1 VFTEE
6 IRRDRGLLDKRKM
19 HGQDRNAALT
29 QGGNVSNTLKSA
41 CWTLVFGALLLLG
54 ILGKLDLLVI
64 LLPLSL
70 ALAFVIAASGRRHN
84 RLTPGIKKG

>member
-1 VFTEE
+1 
-6 IRRDRGLLDKRKM
+6 M
-19 HGQDRNAALT
+19 
-29 QGGNVSNTLKSA
+29 SNTLISA
-41 CWTLVFGALLLLG
+41 CWTLVFGAFLLLG

-70 ALAFVIAASGRRHN
+70 VLAFVIAASTRRHN